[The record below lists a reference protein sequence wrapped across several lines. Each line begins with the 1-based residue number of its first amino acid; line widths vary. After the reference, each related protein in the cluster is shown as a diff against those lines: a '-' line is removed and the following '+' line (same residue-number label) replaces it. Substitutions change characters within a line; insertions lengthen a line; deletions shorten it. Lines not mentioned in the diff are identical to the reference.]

1 MARRLQKAMVVE
13 ETTETMSIQP
23 PWKDLVAEPL
33 SRDHVVQLYRDDRF
47 LIESVA
53 LFAGVGIG
61 KSEAII
67 LITTPSHLEAIE
79 RRLKGLGF
87 DVDGLKLW
95 GQLNVMDASKLL
107 SGLMLNG
114 LPDANLFKTIVTQLI
129 EQARADGRYRKVR
142 VYGEMVELLWRDNR
156 AATARLEQ
164 LWNDTIAEHSISLLC
179 GYSLGAEGDAHEHF
193 PEELRD
199 LHSHLVPVEACG

>member
-1 MARRLQKAMVVE
+1 
-13 ETTETMSIQP
+13 MSIQP

-47 LIESVA
+47 LIETVA

-61 KSEAII
+61 KGEAIV
-67 LITTPSHLEAIE
+67 LVATPSHLEAIE
-79 RRLKGLGF
+79 RRLKGMGF

-95 GQLNVMDASKLL
+95 GQLNVMDAAKLL
-107 SGLMLNG
+107 SGFMVNG
-114 LPDANLFKTIVTQLI
+114 LPDPNLFNTIITQI
-129 EQARADGRYRKVR
+129 IKQARADGRYRKVR

-156 AATARLEQ
+156 SATARVEQ
-164 LWNDTIAEHSISLLC
+164 LWNDAIAEHSISLLC
-179 GYSLGAEGDAHEHF
+179 GYSLGAEGDAHQHF
-193 PEELRD
+193 PQELRD

>member
-1 MARRLQKAMVVE
+1 MVVE